1 MSFTFDVF
9 LSVMNEIQV
18 YFVFIY
24 VFYYWR
30 DCYGEHTFK
39 SLLWGSKSTEAS
51 EHVRL

>member
-30 DCYGEHTFK
+30 DNYGEPLLNLCYG
-39 SLLWGSKSTEAS
+39 GPNPRRPANM
-51 EHVRL
+51 